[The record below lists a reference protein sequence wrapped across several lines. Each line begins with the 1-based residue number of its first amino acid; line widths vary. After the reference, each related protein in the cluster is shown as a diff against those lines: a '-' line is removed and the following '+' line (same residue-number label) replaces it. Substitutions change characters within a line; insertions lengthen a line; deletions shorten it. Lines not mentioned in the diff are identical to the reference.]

1 MRTFPYLVSAL
12 FLMLGAAGYAACGPS
27 TANERP
33 QLDADPDNDG
43 SGTGDDGPLF
53 GTGGESVVIN
63 ATGGTPEEDPCLGEN
78 PPADLCKLVPSGPSC
93 GDGNLD
99 VDTLGEACDDG
110 NTLPGD
116 CCNGICKVEPNCTC
130 PPGEPCTFD
139 FECGNGEIEP
149 GEVCDDG
156 NATGDDGCSADCAEK
171 SQNFVCITPGQPCE
185 RIVFCGDGRVAGAET
200 CEDGNTSPGDGCD
213 ADCNLEMGWLCPT
226 PGQPCEPSPMCGDAV
241 VTPGRGEACDD
252 GNTEG
257 GDGCA
262 ADCTF
267 MEDGWSCATPGQPCA
282 NLNDC
287 GDGIV
292 TGGESCDDGDEAPGD
307 GCDALCQIEVG
318 YECPFPGA
326 PCIALCGDGILLP
339 SMEICDDGNRSDG
352 DGCTSTCRWEDGFA
366 CTGTAPNY
374 TCHTTT
380 CGDGR
385 AEGNESCDDGNND
398 MGDGCSPICGV
409 EPICDAGACT
419 SACGDGLLL
428 NQEQCDDGN
437 AVNGDGCSSTCQI
450 EPGYECHQPPL
461 GETMVVPVVYRDF
474 KESHADFE
482 PGATGCDEVS
492 PNMAA
497 ATLDADGKPTLGTGS
512 SSSPGCNY
520 VSSAATF
527 AEWYRDVPSVNATIA
542 TTMTLWANG
551 NGGYV
556 NRYTEDGDPY
566 VASVNTGNEQGGYGT
581 SEATCY
587 STCTTRTRDNL
598 QCENVCRPEHDQV
611 DQRTRELTQ
620 AEQQLEQE
628 ELQPTPNETRIAELE
643 AQIEELTVAIVELQ
657 ATADACDADCAAEF
671 ATREAACQAQCLP
684 CSYDAAQWCIGGELV
699 EFGGSPTF
707 FPIDDSTFDTARS
720 TASIPDAYGGTWQDD
735 PTGVE
740 HNFWF
745 TSEVRFWFAYDAS
758 VDQILTFT
766 GDDDVWVFINNRLA
780 VDLGGIHTPLDGSV
794 NVRDVAARLN
804 LTDGNVYEIVVF
816 QAERQTTG
824 SSYKLTL
831 SGFNA
836 AASECGPI
844 CGDGVV
850 SPGEACDDGEN
861 VGGYGHCNPDCTRGA
876 YCGDGVVEP
885 DVEACDDGRNV
896 SAYSLTSATGGC
908 APGCRAVPY
917 CGDGVVQGEFGER
930 CDLGTEANTGAYG
943 GCMPDCQRAPFCGD
957 AVTQPDQGEE
967 CDDGLNNGAYDTCAP
982 ECKLGPRCGDGVFAP
997 EWGEIC
1003 DDGNVVG
1010 GDGCSPTCGEEG
1022 ICGDALVQAESGEV
1036 CDDGVNDGGYGECG
1050 PNCQL
1055 GPHCGDGVVDPEH
1068 EECDDRTNA
1077 GGYGE
1082 CAPGCVLGPRCGDA
1096 IVQPGYE
1103 ECDDGNDKVGD
1114 LCTPTCKAEV
1124 PVAR

>member
-1 MRTFPYLVSAL
+1 VRTSPHLACFL
-12 FLMLGAAGYAACGPS
+12 FLTVVALGGCGAETAGGAP
-27 TANERP
+27 
-33 QLDADPDNDG
+33 DPGVTPG
-43 SGTGDDGPLF
+43 SGGSGSGGDGPAV
-53 GTGGESVVIN
+53 GSGSTPVVI
-63 ATGGTPEEDPCLGEN
+63 APTGGTSEEDPCLGEN
-78 PPADLCKLVPSGPSC
+78 PPPDLCKLVPSGPAC

-99 VDTLGEACDDG
+99 VDALGEECDDG

-116 CCNGICKVEPNCTC
+116 CCNGICRVEPNCTC

-139 FECGNGEIEP
+139 FACGNGEIEP

-156 NATGDDGCSADCAEK
+156 NALGDDGCSADCTEK
-171 SQNFVCITPGQPCE
+171 SRNFVCITPGQPCE

-200 CEDGNTSPGDGCD
+200 CEDGNTTPGDGCD
-213 ADCNLEMGWLCPT
+213 ADCNLELGWLCPT
-226 PGQPCEPSPMCGDAV
+226 PGQPCERSPMCGDGV
-241 VTPGRGEACDD
+241 VTPGIGEACDD
-252 GNTEG
+252 GNTAG

-267 MEDGWSCATPGQPCA
+267 LEDGWACATPGQPCE

-292 TGGESCDDGDEAPGD
+292 TGAESCDDGDEAPGD
-307 GCDALCQIEVG
+307 GCDARCQIEVG

-366 CTGTAPNY
+366 CTGTAPDY
-374 TCHTTT
+374 TCRETV

-385 AEGNESCDDGNND
+385 AEGTESCDDGNHD
-398 MGDGCSPICGV
+398 MGDGCTALCDV
-409 EPICDAGACT
+409 EPDCDGGACT
-419 SACGDGLLL
+419 STCGDGLLL
-428 NQEQCDDGN
+428 GGEVCDDGN
-437 AVNGDGCSSTCQI
+437 NVGGDGCSSRCEV
-450 EPGYECHQPPL
+450 EPGFECEQPPL
-461 GETMVVPVVYRDF
+461 GASFEVPVVYRDF
-474 KESHADFE
+474 KAAHADFE
-482 PGATGCDEVS
+482 PGAKDCNEVS
-492 PNMAA
+492 LNMVGG
-497 ATLDADGKPTLGTGS
+497 TLDAAGKPTLGAGAS
-512 SSSPGCNY
+512 SSGKCNY

-542 TTMTLWANG
+542 TTMTLYDNG
-551 NGGYV
+551 EGAYV
-556 NRYTEDGDPY
+556 NRWGENGEQWEVPNADGVRWCHDDASVGGCDDCPFVVDTCYDPCTPWNNQQVCATLVPNLDGDP
-566 VASVNTGNEQGGYGT
+566 
-581 SEATCY
+581 
-587 STCTTRTRDNL
+587 
-598 QCENVCRPEHDQV
+598 
-611 DQRTRELTQ
+611 
-620 AEQQLEQE
+620 
-628 ELQPTPNETRIAELE
+628 
-643 AQIEELTVAIVELQ
+643 
-657 ATADACDADCAAEF
+657 F
-671 ATREAACQAQCLP
+671 
-684 CSYDAAQWCIGGELV
+684 
-699 EFGGSPTF
+699 F
-707 FPIDDSTFDTARS
+707 FPIDDSAFATARS
-720 TASIPDAYGGTWQDD
+720 SAMMPPLYGGWAEE
-735 PTGVE
+735 PGGGA

-758 VDQILTFT
+758 VDQILNFV
-766 GDDDVWVFINNRLA
+766 GDDDVWVFINGQLV
-780 VDLGGIHTPLDGSV
+780 VDLGGIHVPVEGEV
-794 NVRDVAARLN
+794 NVRDVATRLG
-804 LTDGNVYEIVVF
+804 LTDGAVYEIVVF
-816 QAERQTTG
+816 QAERQTEG

-861 VGGYGHCNPDCTRGA
+861 LGGYGHCNPDCTRGA
-876 YCGDGVVEP
+876 YCGDGIVEP

-896 SAYSLTSATGGC
+896 SAYSLAGATGGC

-917 CGDGVVQGEFGER
+917 CGDGIIQGEFGER
-930 CDLGTEANTGAYG
+930 CDLGAAGNTGEYG
-943 GCMPDCQRAPFCGD
+943 GCTPACQRAPFCGD
-957 AVTQPDQGEE
+957 AVTQPDHGEE

-982 ECKLGPRCGDGVFAP
+982 GCKLGPRCGDGVLAP
-997 EWGEIC
+997 EWGELC
-1003 DDGNVVG
+1003 DDGNNAG

-1036 CDDGVNDGGYGECG
+1036 CDDGANDGGYGECG

-1068 EECDDRTNA
+1068 EQCDDRRNA

-1103 ECDDGNDKVGD
+1103 ECDDGNDRVGD

>member
-1 MRTFPYLVSAL
+1 MRTSPYSLVSAL
-12 FLMLGAAGYAACGPS
+12 SLALLGFAACGPS
-27 TANERP
+27 TASERP
-33 QLDADPDNDG
+33 ELTTDPGNKG
-43 SGTGDDGPLF
+43 SGTGGDGPVVGSGGGQPVLE
-53 GTGGESVVIN
+53 GTGG
-63 ATGGTPEEDPCLGEN
+63 TTEENPCLGEN
-78 PPADLCKLVPSGPSC
+78 PPADLCMLVASGPAC

-99 VDTLGEACDDG
+99 ADTLGEECDDG
-110 NTLPGD
+110 NALPGD

-130 PPGEPCTFD
+130 PPGQPCVFN

-156 NATGDDGCSADCAEK
+156 NADGDDGCSADCTEQ
-171 SQNFVCITPGQPCE
+171 SRNFVCITPGQPCE
-185 RIVFCGDGRVAGAET
+185 KIVECGDGRVAGDET
-200 CEDGNTSPGDGCD
+200 CEDGNDPPTAGDGCD
-213 ADCNLEMGWLCPT
+213 ADCNLETGWVCPT
-226 PGQPCEPSPMCGDAV
+226 PGQECRRSPMCGDRE
-241 VTPGRGEACDD
+241 VTPGIGEVCDD
-252 GNTEG
+252 GNQED
-257 GDGCA
+257 GDGCTA
-262 ADCTF
+262 NCAF
-267 MEDGWSCATPGQPCA
+267 MEDGWACPEPGEHCE
-282 NLNDC
+282 NLNHC

-292 TGGESCDDGDEAPGD
+292 TGAEECDDGNETPGD
-307 GCDALCQIEVG
+307 GCGACALDLG

-339 SMEICDDGNRSDG
+339 SMEICDDGNTSDG

-366 CTGTAPNY
+366 CTGTAPSY
-374 TCHTTT
+374 TCHATT

-398 MGDGCSPICGV
+398 LGDGCSPTCGV

-428 NQEQCDDGN
+428 NEEQCDDGN
-437 AVNGDGCSSTCQI
+437 SVNGDGCSSTCQV
-450 EPGYECHQPPL
+450 EPGYECHQPPI

-474 KESHADFE
+474 KSTHADFE

-492 PNMAA
+492 PNMVAG
-497 ATLDADGKPTLGTGS
+497 TLDADGKPTLGNGA

-527 AEWYRDVPSVNATIA
+527 AEWYRDVSSVNATIA
-542 TTMTLWANG
+542 TTMTLWNNG
-551 NGGYV
+551 DGGYV
-556 NRYTEDGDPY
+556 NRTDE
-566 VASVNTGNEQGGYGT
+566 TG
-581 SEATCY
+581 ATY
-587 STCTTRTRDNL
+587 QDWSR
-598 QCENVCRPEHDQV
+598 
-611 DQRTRELTQ
+611 
-620 AEQQLEQE
+620 
-628 ELQPTPNETRIAELE
+628 
-643 AQIEELTVAIVELQ
+643 
-657 ATADACDADCAAEF
+657 ADACWCGNASQPNWDENGEEIPCTFCAWDDT
-671 ATREAACQAQCLP
+671 ATEGCDNVQQTACQDPANP
-684 CSYDAAQWCIGGELV
+684 CSNFTECVVGDDGAFHGIFLEAEYDGD
-699 EFGGSPTF
+699 PTF
-707 FPIDDSTFDTARS
+707 FPIDDSSFDSARS
-720 TASIPDAYGGTWQDD
+720 TASIPPAYGGDWQDEA
-735 PTGVE
+735 GGAE
-740 HNFWF
+740 HNFHF

-758 VDQILTFT
+758 ADQLLEFT

-794 NVRDVAARLN
+794 NVRDVATRLD

-836 AASECGPI
+836 APSECGPI

-861 VGGYGHCNPDCTRGA
+861 LGGYGHCNPACTRGA

-885 DVEACDDGRNV
+885 GEETCDDGRNL
-896 SAYSLTSATGGC
+896 SAYSLTGATDGC

-917 CGDGVVQGEFGER
+917 CGDTLVQSEFGER
-930 CDLGTEANTGAYG
+930 CDLGTDGNTGEYG
-943 GCMPDCQRAPFCGD
+943 GCLPDCQRAPFCGD
-957 AVTQPDQGEE
+957 ALKQTEWGEE
-967 CDDGLNNGAYDTCAP
+967 CDDGLNNGAYGTCAP
-982 ECKLGPRCGDGVFAP
+982 GCVDGPRCGDGIHDP
-997 EWGEIC
+997 EWGELC
-1003 DDGNVVG
+1003 DDGNIVG

-1022 ICGDALVQAESGEV
+1022 ICGDGIVQAESGEV

-1103 ECDDGNDKVGD
+1103 ECDDGNDKVLDG
-1114 LCTPTCKAEV
+1114 CTPTCKVEITV
-1124 PVAR
+1124 PR